1 MPWLSPPLEKGN
13 LGDIQEV
20 ILNHPYPSSARQGFC
35 CEAGSRDLFE
45 LSYAPYLSNSL
56 NLKGVSLSP
65 LGGRG
70 QGEGGMQRPMKAT
83 PHPIYRII

>member
-1 MPWLSPPLEKGN
+1 MVKSPFEKG
-13 LGDIQEV
+13 GFMGISRGY
-20 ILNHPYPSSARQGFC
+20 IKSPYPSSVRQGFC
-35 CEAGSRDLFE
+35 YEAGSRDLFE